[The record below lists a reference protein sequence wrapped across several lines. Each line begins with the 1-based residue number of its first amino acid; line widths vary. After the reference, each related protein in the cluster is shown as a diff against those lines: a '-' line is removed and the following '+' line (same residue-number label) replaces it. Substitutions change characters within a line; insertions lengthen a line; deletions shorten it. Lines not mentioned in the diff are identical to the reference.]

1 MPWNDQSNGNG
12 NGSDGRNRSQRPGDN
27 GKSPWGNGP
36 QGGGEPPEVDVDELV
51 RNLQKR
57 LGGIFG
63 GGSGG
68 GKGAGRGGKGLG
80 GLGLGVIVVALIG
93 VWFFTPGS
101 GWYVVNAEEQGVI
114 LRFGAYNR
122 TELPGFHWKLP
133 VPFEKAL
140 KPKVARVHQENIGF
154 RVSGRNVA
162 SNIPHESL
170 MLTGDENIV
179 DINFSVIWQINNAR
193 DFLFNLDD
201 PVGAVKAVSE
211 SAMREVVGKNDLQ
224 PIITR
229 GRLIVENSARD
240 LIQTALDEYGAGVVI
255 TQVQLQKADP
265 PSRVLEAFRDVVNA
279 GQDAETK
286 VNQATAYAN
295 DVVPK
300 ARGDAAKLE
309 QEAIGYRDS
318 VIAEATGEAERFN
331 LIHGEY
337 KKAPQ
342 VTRQRMYLETME
354 RVLRGTDKIILD
366 KKAGNQVVPYL
377 PLNTKKLQNPQGG
390 R

>member
-12 NGSDGRNRSQRPGDN
+12 KKPGDG

-36 QGGGEPPEVDVDELV
+36 SGGGEPPEVDVDEMV

-63 GGSGG
+63 GGRGNGG
-68 GKGAGRGGKGLG
+68 GRGGKGLG
-80 GLGLGVIVVALIG
+80 GLGLGVIVIALVG

-133 VPFEKAL
+133 VPFERAL
-140 KPKVARVHQENIGF
+140 KPKTSRVHQENIGF
-154 RVSGRNVA
+154 RVANGRNTS

-179 DINFSVIWQINNAR
+179 DINFSVIWQIKNAR
-193 DFLFNLDD
+193 DYLFNLDD
-201 PVGAVKAVSE
+201 PIGAVKAVSE
-211 SAMREVVGKNDLQ
+211 SAMREVVGKNDLE
-224 PIITR
+224 PIITQ
-229 GRLIVENSARD
+229 GRQIVETTARD
-240 LIQTALDEYGAGVVI
+240 LIQIALDEYGAGIVI

-265 PSRVLEAFRDVVNA
+265 PGRVIESFRDVVNA

-286 VNQATAYAN
+286 VNQATTYAN

-318 VIAEATGEAERFN
+318 VIAEANGEAERFN
-331 LIHGEY
+331 LIYTEY
-337 KKAPQ
+337 RKAPT

-354 RVLRGTDKIILD
+354 RVLRGTDKILLD
-366 KKAGNQVVPYL
+366 KNAGNQVVPYL
-377 PLNTKKLQNPQGG
+377 PINPRQQPATQGG

>member
-1 MPWNDQSNGNG
+1 MPWNDQSNGNDSRG
-12 NGSDGRNRSQRPGDN
+12 QKPGDN

-36 QGGGEPPEVDVDELV
+36 QGGGEPPEVDVDEIV
-51 RNLQKR
+51 KNLQR
-57 LGGIFG
+57 RFGGIFG
-63 GGSGG
+63 GGNGG
-68 GKGAGRGGKGLG
+68 NGRGRGGKGLG
-80 GLGLGVIVVALIG
+80 GLGIGVIVIVLIG

-101 GWYVVNAEEQGVI
+101 GWYIVKAEEQGVV

-133 VPFEKAL
+133 VPFETAL

-154 RVSGRNVA
+154 RVSRGRNT
-162 SNIPHESL
+162 SSSIPHESL

-179 DINFSVIWQINNAR
+179 DINFSVIWQIKNAR

-201 PVGAVKAVSE
+201 PVGAVKSVSE
-211 SAMREVVGKNDLQ
+211 SAMREVVGKNDLE
-224 PIITR
+224 PIITQ
-229 GRLIVENSARD
+229 GRQIVETTTRE
-240 LIQTALDEYGAGVVI
+240 LIQTALDEYGAGVII

-286 VNQATAYAN
+286 VNQATTYAN

-318 VIAEATGEAERFN
+318 VIAEAAGEAERFN
-331 LIHGEY
+331 LIYSEY
-337 KKAPQ
+337 KKAPV

-354 RVLRGTDKIILD
+354 RVLKGTDKVLLD
-366 KKAGNQVVPYL
+366 KNAGNQVVPYL
-377 PLNTKKLQNPQGG
+377 PINPKRANTQGG

>member
-1 MPWNDQSNGNG
+1 MPWNDQSNGNDTRG
-12 NGSDGRNRSQRPGDN
+12 QKPGDN

-36 QGGGEPPEVDVDELV
+36 QGGGEPPEVDVDEIV
-51 RNLQKR
+51 RNLQR
-57 LGGIFG
+57 RFGGIFG
-63 GGSGG
+63 GGGG
-68 GKGAGRGGKGLG
+68 NGRGRGGKGLG
-80 GLGLGVIVVALIG
+80 GLGIGVIVIVLIG

-101 GWYVVNAEEQGVI
+101 GWYIVKAEEQGVV

-133 VPFEKAL
+133 VPFETAL

-154 RVSGRNVA
+154 RVSRGRNT
-162 SNIPHESL
+162 SSSIPHESL

-179 DINFSVIWQINNAR
+179 DINFSVIWQIKNAR

-201 PVGAVKAVSE
+201 PVGAVKSVSE
-211 SAMREVVGKNDLQ
+211 SAMREVVGKNDLE
-224 PIITR
+224 PIITQ
-229 GRLIVENSARD
+229 GRQIVETTTRE
-240 LIQTALDEYGAGVVI
+240 LIQKALDEYGAGVII

-318 VIAEATGEAERFN
+318 VIAEAAGEAERFN
-331 LIHGEY
+331 LIYKEY
-337 KKAPQ
+337 KKAPV

-354 RVLRGTDKIILD
+354 RVLKGTDKVLLD
-366 KKAGNQVVPYL
+366 KNAGNQVVPYL
-377 PLNTKKLQNPQGG
+377 PINPKRSNTQGG

>member
-12 NGSDGRNRSQRPGDN
+12 SRDNNRDQKPGDN

-36 QGGGEPPEVDVDELV
+36 QGGNEPPEVDVDELV
-51 RNLQKR
+51 RNLQKK

-68 GKGAGRGGKGLG
+68 GAGRGSSGKGLG
-80 GLGLGVIVVALIG
+80 GLGIGVVLIALIG

-101 GWYVVNAEEQGVI
+101 GWYIVKAEEQGVV

-133 VPFEKAL
+133 VPFERAL
-140 KPKVARVHQENIGF
+140 KPKTGSVHQEDIGF
-154 RVSGRNVA
+154 RKANNRN
-162 SNIPHESL
+162 SISDIPHESL

-179 DINFSVIWQINNAR
+179 DIDFSVIWQIKNAR

-211 SAMREVVGKNDLQ
+211 SAMREVVGKNDLE
-224 PIITR
+224 PIITQ
-229 GRLIVENSARD
+229 GRQIVETTTRD
-240 LIQTALDEYGAGVVI
+240 LIQTALDEYGAGVII

-265 PSRVLEAFRDVVNA
+265 PGRVLEAFRDVVNA
-279 GQDAETK
+279 GQDAQTK

-318 VIAEATGEAERFN
+318 VIAEAGGEAERFN
-331 LIHGEY
+331 LIYAEY
-337 KKAPQ
+337 KKAPV

-354 RVLRGTDKIILD
+354 RVFRGTDKVLLD
-366 KKAGNQVVPYL
+366 KNAGNQVVPYL
-377 PLNTKKLQNPQGG
+377 PINPKQQNNQGG

>member
-1 MPWNDQSNGNG
+1 MPWNDQSNGNDTRG
-12 NGSDGRNRSQRPGDN
+12 QKPGDN

-36 QGGGEPPEVDVDELV
+36 QGGGEPPEVDVDEIV
-51 RNLQKR
+51 RNLQR
-57 LGGIFG
+57 RFGGIFG
-63 GGSGG
+63 GGGG
-68 GKGAGRGGKGLG
+68 NGRGRGGKGLG
-80 GLGLGVIVVALIG
+80 GLGIGVIVIVLIG

-101 GWYVVNAEEQGVI
+101 GWYIVKAEEQGVV

-133 VPFEKAL
+133 VPFETAL

-154 RVSGRNVA
+154 RVSRGRNT
-162 SNIPHESL
+162 SSSIPQESL

-179 DINFSVIWQINNAR
+179 DINFSVIWQIKNAR

-201 PVGAVKAVSE
+201 PVGAVKSVSE
-211 SAMREVVGKNDLQ
+211 SAMREVVGKNDLE
-224 PIITR
+224 PIITQ
-229 GRLIVENSARD
+229 GRQIVETTTRE
-240 LIQTALDEYGAGVVI
+240 LIQKALDEYGAGVII

-318 VIAEATGEAERFN
+318 VIAEAAGEAERFN
-331 LIHGEY
+331 LIYKEY
-337 KKAPQ
+337 KKAPV

-354 RVLRGTDKIILD
+354 RVLKGTDKVLLD
-366 KKAGNQVVPYL
+366 KNAGNQVVPYL
-377 PLNTKKLQNPQGG
+377 PINPKRSNTQGG

>member
-1 MPWNDQSNGNG
+1 MPWNDQSNGNDTRG
-12 NGSDGRNRSQRPGDN
+12 QKPGDN

-36 QGGGEPPEVDVDELV
+36 QGGGEPPEVDVDEIV
-51 RNLQKR
+51 RNLQR
-57 LGGIFG
+57 RFGGIFG
-63 GGSGG
+63 GGGG
-68 GKGAGRGGKGLG
+68 NGRGRGGKGLG
-80 GLGLGVIVVALIG
+80 GLGIGVIVIVLIG

-101 GWYVVNAEEQGVI
+101 GWYIVKAEEQGVV

-133 VPFEKAL
+133 VPFETAL

-154 RVSGRNVA
+154 RVSRGRNT
-162 SNIPHESL
+162 SSSIPHESL

-179 DINFSVIWQINNAR
+179 DINFSVIWQIKNAR

-211 SAMREVVGKNDLQ
+211 SAMREVVGKNDLE
-224 PIITR
+224 PIITQ
-229 GRLIVENSARD
+229 GRQIVETTTRE
-240 LIQTALDEYGAGVVI
+240 LIQTALDEYGAGVII

-318 VIAEATGEAERFN
+318 VIAEAAGEAERFN
-331 LIHGEY
+331 LIYKEY
-337 KKAPQ
+337 KKAPV

-354 RVLRGTDKIILD
+354 RVLQGTDKVLLD
-366 KKAGNQVVPYL
+366 KSAGNQVVPYL
-377 PLNTKKLQNPQGG
+377 PINPKRSNTQGG

>member
-1 MPWNDQSNGNG
+1 MPWNDQSNGNDTRG
-12 NGSDGRNRSQRPGDN
+12 QKPGDN

-36 QGGGEPPEVDVDELV
+36 QGGGEPPEVDVDEIV
-51 RNLQKR
+51 RNLQR
-57 LGGIFG
+57 RFGGIFG
-63 GGSGG
+63 GGGG
-68 GKGAGRGGKGLG
+68 NGRGRGGKGLG
-80 GLGLGVIVVALIG
+80 GLGIGVIVIVLIG

-101 GWYVVNAEEQGVI
+101 GWYIVKAEEQGVV

-133 VPFEKAL
+133 VPFETAL

-154 RVSGRNVA
+154 RVSRGRNTP
-162 SNIPHESL
+162 SSIPHESL

-179 DINFSVIWQINNAR
+179 DINFSVIWQIKNAR

-201 PVGAVKAVSE
+201 PVGAVKSVSE
-211 SAMREVVGKNDLQ
+211 SAMREVVGKNDLE
-224 PIITR
+224 PIITQ
-229 GRLIVENSARD
+229 GRQIVETTTRE
-240 LIQTALDEYGAGVVI
+240 LIQKALDEYGAGVII

-318 VIAEATGEAERFN
+318 VIAEAAGEAERFN
-331 LIHGEY
+331 LIYKEY
-337 KKAPQ
+337 KKAPV

-354 RVLRGTDKIILD
+354 RVLKGTDKVLLD
-366 KKAGNQVVPYL
+366 KNAGNQVVPYL
-377 PLNTKKLQNPQGG
+377 PINPKRSNTQGG

>member
-1 MPWNDQSNGNG
+1 MPWNEQSNGNEPRDKSRG
-12 NGSDGRNRSQRPGDN
+12 QKPGDN

-36 QGGGEPPEVDVDELV
+36 QGGGQPPEVDVDEIV
-51 RNLQKR
+51 RNLQR
-57 LGGIFG
+57 RFGGIFG
-63 GGSGG
+63 GGGG
-68 GKGAGRGGKGLG
+68 GGNGRGRSGKGLG
-80 GLGLGVIVVALIG
+80 GLGIGVIVIVLIG

-101 GWYVVNAEEQGVI
+101 GWYIVKAEEQGVV

-133 VPFEKAL
+133 VPFETAL

-154 RVSGRNVA
+154 RVSRGRNTA
-162 SNIPHESL
+162 SSIPHESL

-179 DINFSVIWQINNAR
+179 DINFSVIWQIKNAR
-193 DFLFNLDD
+193 EFLFNLDD

-211 SAMREVVGKNDLQ
+211 SAMREVVGKNDLE
-224 PIITR
+224 PIITQ
-229 GRLIVENSARD
+229 GRQIVETTSRE
-240 LIQTALDEYGAGVVI
+240 LIQTTLDEYGAGVII

-265 PSRVLEAFRDVVNA
+265 PGRVLEAFRDVVNA

-286 VNQATAYAN
+286 VNQATTYAN

-318 VIAEATGEAERFN
+318 VIAEAAGEAERFN
-331 LIHGEY
+331 LIYNEY
-337 KKAPQ
+337 KKAPV

-354 RVLRGTDKIILD
+354 RVFKGIDKVLLD
-366 KKAGNQVVPYL
+366 KNAGNQVVPYL
-377 PLNTKKLQNPQGG
+377 PINPKRANTQGG

>member
-1 MPWNDQSNGNG
+1 MPWNNQSNGNG
-12 NGSDGRNRSQRPGDN
+12 QKPGNNGN
-27 GKSPWGNGP
+27 SPWGNGP
-36 QGGGEPPEVDVDELV
+36 EDGREPPEVDVDEMV

-63 GGSGG
+63 GGGG
-68 GKGAGRGGKGLG
+68 NGSGRGGRGLG
-80 GLGLGVIVVALIG
+80 GLGLGVIVIALLG

-101 GWYVVNAEEQGVI
+101 GWYVVNAEEQGVV

-133 VPFEKAL
+133 VPFERAL
-140 KPKVARVHQENIGF
+140 KPKTDRVHQENIGF
-154 RVSGRNVA
+154 RVSSGRNTQ

-179 DINFSVIWQINNAR
+179 DINFSVIWQIKNAR

-201 PVGAVKAVSE
+201 PIGAVKAVSE
-211 SAMREVVGKNDLQ
+211 SAMREVVGKNDLE
-224 PIITR
+224 PIITQ
-229 GRLIVENSARD
+229 GRQIVETTARD
-240 LIQTALDEYGAGVVI
+240 LIQTALDEYGAGIVI

-265 PSRVLEAFRDVVNA
+265 PGRVIESFRDVVNA

-286 VNQATAYAN
+286 VNQATTYAN

-309 QEAIGYRDS
+309 QEAIGYRDA
-318 VIAEATGEAERFN
+318 VIAEASGEAERFN
-331 LIHGEY
+331 LIYGEY
-337 KKAPQ
+337 RKAPV

-354 RVLRGTDKIILD
+354 RVLGGTDKILLD
-366 KKAGNQVVPYL
+366 KNAGNQVVPYL
-377 PLNTKKLQNPQGG
+377 PINPKQQPAIQGG

>member
-12 NGSDGRNRSQRPGDN
+12 SKGQKPGDN

-36 QGGGEPPEVDVDELV
+36 DNNEPPEVDVDEIV
-51 RNLQKR
+51 RNLQRR

-63 GGSGG
+63 GGGG
-68 GKGAGRGGKGLG
+68 GKGRGRGGKGG
-80 GLGLGVIVVALIG
+80 GLSLGVIIIALLG

-101 GWYVVNAEEQGVI
+101 GWYIVKAEEQGVI

-133 VPFEKAL
+133 VPFEQAL
-140 KPKVARVHQENIGF
+140 KPRVASVHQENIGF
-154 RVSGRNVA
+154 RKSRGRSA
-162 SNIPHESL
+162 ISDIPHESL

-179 DINFSVIWQINNAR
+179 DIDFSVIWQIKNAR

-201 PVGAVKAVSE
+201 PVGAVKAVAE

-224 PIITR
+224 PIISN
-229 GRLIVENSARD
+229 GRQIVETTARD

-279 GQDAETK
+279 GQDAETS
-286 VNQATAYAN
+286 VNQATTYAN

-318 VIAEATGEAERFN
+318 VIAEANGEAKRFT
-331 LIHGEY
+331 LIYNEY

-366 KKAGNQVVPYL
+366 KNAGNQVVPYL
-377 PLNTKKLQNPQGG
+377 PINPKQNSQGG
-390 R
+390 K

>member
-12 NGSDGRNRSQRPGDN
+12 SRGQKPGDN
-27 GKSPWGNGP
+27 GKSPWGNSP
-36 QGGGEPPEVDVDELV
+36 QGGGEPPEVDVDEIV
-51 RNLQKR
+51 RNLQR
-57 LGGIFG
+57 RFGGIFG
-63 GGSGG
+63 GGNGG
-68 GKGAGRGGKGLG
+68 NGRGRGGKGLG
-80 GLGLGVIVVALIG
+80 GLGIGVIVIVLIG

-101 GWYVVNAEEQGVI
+101 GWYIVKAEEQGVV

-133 VPFEKAL
+133 VPFETAL

-154 RVSGRNVA
+154 RVSRGRNT
-162 SNIPHESL
+162 SSSIPHESL

-179 DINFSVIWQINNAR
+179 DINFSVIWQIKNAR

-211 SAMREVVGKNDLQ
+211 SAMREVVGKNDLE
-224 PIITR
+224 PIITQ
-229 GRLIVENSARD
+229 GRQIVETTTRE
-240 LIQTALDEYGAGVVI
+240 LIQKALDEYGAGVII

-318 VIAEATGEAERFN
+318 VIAEAAGEAERFN
-331 LIHGEY
+331 LIYKEY
-337 KKAPQ
+337 KKAPV

-354 RVLRGTDKIILD
+354 RVLRGTDKVLLD
-366 KKAGNQVVPYL
+366 KNAGNQVVPYL
-377 PLNTKKLQNPQGG
+377 PIDPKRSNTQGG